1 MNTWYSKAQKSGRN
15 VCILIRFVPFNI
27 KFNCNILNIS
37 IEQKQRTV
45 CMSNIT
51 NVMSDTE
58 YYII

>member
-1 MNTWYSKAQKSGRN
+1 M
-15 VCILIRFVPFNI
+15 
-27 KFNCNILNIS
+27 NILNIS
-37 IEQKQRTV
+37 IEQKHRTV